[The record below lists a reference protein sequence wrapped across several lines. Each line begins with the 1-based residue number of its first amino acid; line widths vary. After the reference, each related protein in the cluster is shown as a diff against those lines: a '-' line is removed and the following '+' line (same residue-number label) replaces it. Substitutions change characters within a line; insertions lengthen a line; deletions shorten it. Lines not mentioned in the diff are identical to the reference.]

1 MSRSPTPWLSE
12 GTAPNRTAAHAIS
25 ILILSLNQLQP
36 GGCTQ
41 LHHLNEDVPLRA
53 AVRAS
58 PSWWHRRTP
67 TYLRPSAMS
76 SNGTYKHQN
85 SGVSGLLESGRAK
98 RKTAQDGA
106 YLASA
111 PSLRIGGEALSTMN
125 FVLAHCPRIV
135 GMAPARPHR
144 QTMRSSSHAPSPSHS
159 LFSTPLHSER

>member
-12 GTAPNRTAAHAIS
+12 GTAPNRTAAHAIG
-25 ILILSLNQLQP
+25 IRILSLNQLQP

-76 SNGTYKHQN
+76 SNDPYKHQN
-85 SGVSGLLESGRAK
+85 SGVSGLLESGRA
-98 RKTAQDGA
+98 QMA
-106 YLASA
+106 YGIPRHILASA
-111 PSLRIGGEALSTMN
+111 SIAANRRGGTFDDEFCTGVLFRYRGDGTSPTAPTDDAFPEPRTIAEPL
-125 FVLAHCPRIV
+125 FVRTCW
-135 GMAPARPHR
+135 
-144 QTMRSSSHAPSPSHS
+144 
-159 LFSTPLHSER
+159 HSER